1 MADQEKIVI
10 EIETLIKTGQIDQA
24 RAKLRAFADDVIL
37 NNKRIEKSSKEALVN
52 QDRRLRAMSGIQH
65 AKLLAGDAP
74 PGFFKKPPT
83 DTFTKTKF
91 PKGMVEGH
99 EFKGIPPAVARQLR
113 FAKDN
118 RTWRAFTGD
127 VTRFSRWSPEMAEWQ
142 AWAKYS
148 SDVGSTRNIE
158 DILGAWHGRTGAG
171 FHRLRGQALGAGMM
185 YSRALGGLRTRA
197 GFVGSDIASVPQQT
211 VEGMERAKANAERAA
226 QVQPF
231 DSIDDLVTSIQKKLD
246 WMGQQARRS
255 KDDLVDKEDALLTP
269 LEGLA
274 TIYTRASKAGRV
286 VGQAGRGLG
295 GWLKGR
301 FMGPGITN
309 MSTTVTAGFFRH
321 LAGDKIPVPGMR
333 QPITLTAWM
342 ATQMNKE
349 RRQAIKNIMSKYGVI
364 TRFTEKETDVPGKFG
379 PRPMSMV
386 SATFKAGAR
395 DVDEYS
401 TRMAKMREELRMLPG
416 DVEPVV
422 NFHFTN
428 NKMLEQGTLL
438 GSRFAEM
445 GSRSRKMAWGFTWM
459 SMSMLGVYFSLNNLI
474 NMGMRGFSMFTQ
486 KLMDLE
492 GILTAFGLLQAFGAG
507 AGLDMEKFSLDI
519 EKVIKAWM
527 NLMALFSAG
536 TVMIA
541 DLAAEIFG
549 DPEVMRAFGD
559 AIEHVADILKDA
571 EFRESLKT
579 LAINAADIAKNFA
592 DIVAWCIPLL
602 TYVTSIKIGG
612 LNLASIFL
620 LMWLAAGFLMP
631 ILADLAAVVL
641 ILGKTFDLLAWVTLH
656 VLTPLEE
663 AGGLLTIMA
672 EHLLATVTIILIVME
687 VFGLWKYVVSGL
699 TWAVTELMV
708 SVLKM
713 AQTWDMVFGGGA
725 NYGVYEG
732 LINQARIYWQEYNKG
747 LMETQGGLLSII
759 NYSEILRGLQL
770 PTFPAWGGGT
780 TGAGGLTAAQTSWAT
795 QAASQSNTIN
805 NNYNFGGVNATE
817 DQVAQITYE
826 QTRRALEQLVAN
838 SSGYQGV

>member
-386 SATFKAGAR
+386 SATFKAGAQ

-401 TRMAKMREELRMLPG
+401 TRLAKMRKELRMLPG

-559 AIEHVADILKDA
+559 AIEHVADLLKDA

-579 LAINAADIAKNFA
+579 LAINTADVAKNFA
-592 DIVAWCIPLL
+592 DIAAWAIPIIAYL
-602 TYVTSIKIGG
+602 TSIKIGG
-612 LNLASIFL
+612 FNVATIFL
-620 LMWLAAGFLMP
+620 MMWAAAGLLMP
-631 ILADLAAVVL
+631 ILADIAAIVL
-641 ILGKTFDLLAWVTLH
+641 IVGKVFDLMGWSFTWASLSSFTFADALAFLIAHLTGIVVI
-656 VLTPLEE
+656 VLLIME
-663 AGGLLTIMA
+663 AL
-672 EHLLATVTIILIVME
+672 
-687 VFGLWKYVVSGL
+687 GLWKYVVSYL
-699 TWAVTELMV
+699 TKSFSDLTIALIEFAKW
-708 SVLKM
+708 
-713 AQTWDMVFGGGA
+713 WDMVFLGGRNAAMFDAAISG
-725 NYGVYEG
+725 
-732 LINQARIYWQEYNKG
+732 IRSYWNEYNKG
-747 LMETQGGLLSII
+747 LMETQGGLLSVI
-759 NYSEILRGLQL
+759 NYSQILGSLQL